1 MKQFLSNNDNRPLSF
16 ITMCADPIHHGHIN
30 ILQKAKEYGS
40 VVVGL
45 MTDSAMKAY
54 KSPPMITFE
63 KRLENSTPMST
74 YFIKR
79 LSDAIGTGSLEK
91 KAHLALKAMELLRS
105 MPESSLK
112 KLLEGEVSKVT
123 GLTTEDIEEKARF
136 TNSSTLQKRIISDK
150 KSHSDKEISFEPSEL
165 AAKALAALVE
175 YPNLISE
182 IESTDWI
189 EELPGPES
197 NLFIEIIEYFKTN
210 PSSRA
215 AELLST
221 MDIDSSSF
229 IGSLLSTTSLLE
241 EKNAV
246 SYFHDCLEAMKRN
259 NPKKRIKELKILL
272 EKEKLSDED
281 TFELQQHLLTDLEDL
296 STEDK
301 ELLRKLSQG

>member
-1 MKQFLSNNDNRPLSF
+1 M
-16 ITMCADPIHHGHIN
+16 
-30 ILQKAKEYGS
+30 
-40 VVVGL
+40 VV
-45 MTDSAMKAY
+45 
-54 KSPPMITFE
+54 
-63 KRLENSTPMST
+63 LE
-74 YFIKR
+74 
-79 LSDAIGTGSLEK
+79 
-91 KAHLALKAMELLRS
+91 
-105 MPESSLK
+105 
-112 KLLEGEVSKVT
+112 
-123 GLTTEDIEEKARF
+123 
-136 TNSSTLQKRIISDK
+136 
-150 KSHSDKEISFEPSEL
+150 FEPSEL

-221 MDIDSSSF
+221 MDVDSSSF
-229 IGSLLSTTSLLE
+229 IGSLLSTTTLLE

-272 EKEKLSDED
+272 EKGKLSDED
-281 TFELQQHLLTDLEDL
+281 TFELQQHLLTNLEDL
-296 STEDK
+296 NPEDK